1 MGIVQRQASINTIIN
16 YLGVAI
22 GFVNIIILFP
32 LLLSDDE
39 FGLTR
44 LVLSMAITMAQLS
57 SFGVHRIA
65 VKFFPVFR
73 KEPHKNNGLLMSMLV
88 LSGIGF
94 LLITLLYYLFRS
106 TLLGYYQDETAL
118 FGEYYYWIPLAS
130 LGFLLFI
137 VFESFL
143 QALRKTIFTNLLRN
157 VIIRIYWLITLL
169 LYYYGYFDFFSFML
183 IFMLGYFF
191 TAMLCVLELMKIKE
205 FSLDFNKDYSR
216 KRILKPMLNY
226 GFYTLLSGT
235 TLTLVTNV
243 DLLMIGALITENKL
257 TNIAVYAV
265 ATYIVS
271 IIYIPTNSLRRIS
284 APIMAYDWRN
294 RNLKN
299 IEDIYKKSSVVL
311 VFMGG
316 LIFGCIALNVDDLLS
331 LMKPEYA
338 EAKYVILILGFARL
352 FDMASGLNM
361 LILVL
366 TRFYRAEAV
375 FAVFLLLL
383 VGITNYIFIPIYGI
397 YGAALG
403 TTAVFVSYNII
414 LFLYIWKK
422 LKIQPYSLNTL
433 AMVLLGLIA
442 AAIVYFLP
450 LRWDEK
456 ILLIAVKSA
465 LFMVLYFVPVFLL
478 KISPDINTM
487 TYKVLGLISGK

>member
-44 LVLSMAITMAQLS
+44 LVLSMATTMAQLA

-65 VKFFPVFR
+65 IKFFPVFR
-73 KEPHKNNGLLMSMLV
+73 KEPHRNNGLLLSILV

-94 LLITLLYYLFRS
+94 SIVSIIYFFFRS
-106 TLLGYYQDETAL
+106 SIIEYYQDESAL
-118 FGEYYYWIPLAS
+118 FLEYYLWIPLAS
-130 LGFLLFI
+130 FGFLLFT
-137 VFESFL
+137 VFEAFL

-157 VIIRIYWLITLL
+157 VIIRIYWLITLF
-169 LYYYGYFDFFSFML
+169 LYYYGYFDFFSFMI

-191 TAMLCVLELMKIKE
+191 TAALCVLELMKIKE
-205 FSLDFNKDYSR
+205 FSLDFNKAYSR
-216 KRILKPMLNY
+216 SRILKPMLNY

-235 TLTLVTNV
+235 TLILVTNI
-243 DLLMIGALITENKL
+243 DLLMIGALIQENKL

-265 ATYIVS
+265 ATYMVS

-299 IEDIYKKSSVVL
+299 IEEMYKKSSVIL
-311 VFMGG
+311 VFFGG
-316 LIFGCIALNVDDLLS
+316 LIFGCIALNIDDLLS

-338 EAKYVILILGFARL
+338 QAKYVILMLGFARL

-366 TRFYRAEAV
+366 TRFYRAEAA
-375 FAVFLLLL
+375 FAIFLLLL
-383 VGITNYIFIPIYGI
+383 VGITNYIFIPRYGI

-414 LFLYIWKK
+414 LFLYIWMK
-422 LKIQPYSLNTL
+422 LKMQPYSLNTL
-433 AMVLLGLIA
+433 AMVVLGLVA
-442 AAIVYFLP
+442 AAIVYYLP
-450 LRWDEK
+450 LHWDEK
-456 ILLIAVKSA
+456 ISLIAVKSA
-465 LFMVLYFVPVFLL
+465 LFVILYFVPVFLL
-478 KISPDINTM
+478 KISSDINNM
-487 TYKVLGLISGK
+487 THKVLAVFNF